1 MATQIKS
8 NKTYQGDAAALPSP
22 QAPMPKLASL
32 YLDFEKELYIALG
45 RTTGNAIRSRRL
57 ADVVTFT
64 RASETTRVN
73 KSGLIEYLASG
84 EAAIEYDPITGECLG
99 LRVAAGVTNLA
110 ANSENFS
117 GSTWTKSGVSTTAAK
132 TIAPDGNVSASPF
145 NESTDS
151 ADTVHF
157 MQENSTPAATVG
169 SPVTFSIFAKAN
181 TASVIQLVAQG
192 AVTTTQ
198 FANFDLVNGLRTRSS
213 SGILQT
219 SMRKYKNGWYRL
231 SITITPAGTA
241 SPQFTLALV
250 NDVTSAASL
259 PAYTG
264 SGKGVYIWGAQIEN
278 WDGVTPY
285 IPTAGAT
292 VTRPDEVCTVR
303 TDLDFMAAD
312 RGAVFADYNMPA
324 SLQAMSGVYNAGQA
338 IVCLDN
344 DSVAEYVNF
353 MNRRISNSITNQNLT
368 AAAKIVGSSE
378 ITVEVKRLGQV
389 RNGHQAFIS
398 SFINDDMRVF
408 DGINKYSGAPLV
420 STQLNRLMIGRART
434 TPGAVSNTYLK
445 RLVYYPVTLADADLV
460 SQFNA
465 LS

>member
-117 GSTWTKSGVSTTAAK
+117 GTTWTKSGVSTTAAK

-157 MQENSTPAATVG
+157 MQENSTPVATVG

-181 TASVIQLVAQG
+181 TASVI
-192 AVTTTQ
+192 
-198 FANFDLVNGLRTRSS
+198 
-213 SGILQT
+213 
-219 SMRKYKNGWYRL
+219 
-231 SITITPAGTA
+231 
-241 SPQFTLALV
+241 
-250 NDVTSAASL
+250 
-259 PAYTG
+259 
-264 SGKGVYIWGAQIEN
+264 
-278 WDGVTPY
+278 
-285 IPTAGAT
+285 
-292 VTRPDEVCTVR
+292 
-303 TDLDFMAAD
+303 
-312 RGAVFADYNMPA
+312 
-324 SLQAMSGVYNAGQA
+324 
-338 IVCLDN
+338 
-344 DSVAEYVNF
+344 
-353 MNRRISNSITNQNLT
+353 
-368 AAAKIVGSSE
+368 
-378 ITVEVKRLGQV
+378 
-389 RNGHQAFIS
+389 
-398 SFINDDMRVF
+398 
-408 DGINKYSGAPLV
+408 
-420 STQLNRLMIGRART
+420 
-434 TPGAVSNTYLK
+434 
-445 RLVYYPVTLADADLV
+445 
-460 SQFNA
+460 
-465 LS
+465 

>member
-32 YLDFEKELYIALG
+32 YLDFEKELYISLG

-84 EAAIEYDPITGECLG
+84 EAAIEFDPITGECLG
-99 LRVAAGVTNLA
+99 LRVAAGTTNQA

-132 TIAPDGNVSASPF
+132 ITAPDGNVTASPF

-151 ADTVHF
+151 ADTVHY
-157 MQENSTPAATVG
+157 MQENATPAATVG
-169 SPVTFSIFAKAN
+169 SPITFSIFAKAN
-181 TASVIQLVAQG
+181 TASVIQLVALG
-192 AVTTTQ
+192 AVSTTQ
-198 FANFDLVNGLRTRSS
+198 FANFDLINGMRTRSS
-213 SGILQT
+213 SGVLQT

-231 SITITPAGTA
+231 SITITPAGTT

-250 NDVTSAASL
+250 NDVTSAAAM

-264 SGKGVYIWGAQIEN
+264 SGKGIYIWGGQIEN
-278 WDGVTPY
+278 WDGATPY

-303 TDLDFMAAD
+303 QDLDFMAAD
-312 RGAVFADYNMPA
+312 RGAIFADYNMPA

-338 IVCLDN
+338 IVCIDN
-344 DSVAEYVNF
+344 DSVAEYVSF
-353 MNRRISNSITNQNLT
+353 LNRRISNSITNQNLA

-389 RNGHQAFIS
+389 RNGHQSFIS
-398 SFINDDMRVF
+398 SFINGDMRVF

-420 STQLNRLMIGRART
+420 SAQLNRLMIGRART
-434 TPGAVSNTYLK
+434 TPAAVSNAYLK
-445 RLVYYPVTLADADLV
+445 RLVYYPTTLVDADLV
-460 SQFNA
+460 TQFNA

>member
-32 YLDFEKELYIALG
+32 YLDFEKELYISLG
-45 RTTGNAIRSRRL
+45 RTTGNAIRSRRITDIL
-57 ADVVTFT
+57 TFT
-64 RASETTRVN
+64 RASTTTRVN
-73 KSGLIEYLASG
+73 KNGLIEYLASG
-84 EAAIEYDPITGECLG
+84 DPAIEFDPISGECLG
-99 LRVAAGVTNLA
+99 LRVAAGTTNQA
-110 ANSENFS
+110 ANSENYS
-117 GSTWTKSGVSTTAAK
+117 GSTWTKTNVSTTAAK
-132 TIAPDGNVSASPF
+132 TISPDGNTTASPF
-145 NESTDS
+145 NETTDS
-151 ADTVHF
+151 SDVIHS
-157 MQENSTPAATVG
+157 MLENATPSATVG
-169 SPVTFSIFAKAN
+169 SPVTFSIYAKAN
-181 TASVIQLVAQG
+181 TSSIIQLVAQG
-192 AVTTTQ
+192 AVATPQ
-198 FANFDLVNGLRTRSS
+198 YANFDLLNGVRTRSS
-213 SGILQT
+213 TGILQT
-219 SMRKYKNGWYRL
+219 SVRKFKNGWNRI
-231 SITITPAGTA
+231 SITITPTVAA
-241 SPQFTLALV
+241 SAQFTVALV
-250 NDVTSAASL
+250 NDVTAAAAL

-264 SGKGVYIWGAQIEN
+264 AGKGVYIWGAQIES

-303 TDLDFMAAD
+303 TDLDFMSAD
-312 RGAVFADYNMPA
+312 RGAIFADYNMPA

-368 AAAKIVGSSE
+368 AASKIVGNSE
-378 ITVEVKRLGQV
+378 VTVEVKRLGQV
-389 RNGHQAFIS
+389 VNGHQSFIS
-398 SFINDDMRVF
+398 SFINSDVRVF
-408 DGINKYSGAPLV
+408 DGINKYSGTPLV

-434 TPGAVSNTYLK
+434 TPAAISNAYLK
-445 RLVYYPVTLADADLV
+445 RLVYYPVTLTDTDLV

>member
-45 RTTGNAIRSRRL
+45 RTTGNAVRSRRL
-57 ADVVTFT
+57 ADLVTFT

-84 EAAIEYDPITGECLG
+84 EAAIEYDPITGDCLG
-99 LRVAAGVTNLA
+99 LRVAAGTTNQV

-117 GSTWTKSGVSTTAAK
+117 GSTWTKTNGSTVAAK
-132 TIAPDGNVSASPF
+132 TTAPDGNPTASPF
-145 NESTDS
+145 NETTDS
-151 ADTVHF
+151 SDLIHS
-157 MQENSTPAATVG
+157 MLENATPAATIG
-169 SPVTFSIFAKAN
+169 SPVTFSIYAKAN
-181 TASVIQLVAQG
+181 TASIIQLVAQG
-192 AVTTTQ
+192 AVATPQ
-198 FANFDLVNGLRTRSS
+198 YANFDLVNGVRTRSS
-213 SGILQT
+213 TGILQT
-219 SMRKYKNGWYRL
+219 SVRKFKNGWYRI
-231 SITITPAGTA
+231 SITITPTVAA
-241 SPQFTLALV
+241 SPQFTLALI
-250 NDVTSAASL
+250 NDVTSAAAL

-264 SGKGVYIWGAQIEN
+264 TGKGIYIWGAQIEN

-285 IPTAGAT
+285 IPTSGAA

-303 TDLDFMAAD
+303 QDLDFMATD
-312 RGAVFADYNMPA
+312 RGAIFADYNMPA

-378 ITVEVKRLGQV
+378 ITLEVKRLGQV
-389 RNGHQAFIS
+389 RNGHQSFIS
-398 SFINDDMRVF
+398 SFINGDMRVF
-408 DGINKYSGAPLV
+408 DGINRYSGTPLV